1 MMTLCNDRQCRNDAV
16 LLAKSEENA
25 GGKGAI
31 DFCYIYAI
39 PVAIDRYGESLGE
52 ERAASCSSSIESEP
66 RDYATS
72 CNVRRRAP
80 IIRM

>member
-16 LLAKSEENA
+16 LAAKSEENA

-39 PVAIDRYGESLGE
+39 PVAIDRYGESLS
-52 ERAASCSSSIESEP
+52 ERGASCSSSIESEP

-72 CNVRRRAP
+72 CNVRRRAS